1 MVIQIVDKNLH
12 STKSVIQTLD
22 LESVRREIRRYGRYG
37 DIKNN
42 HKGTE

>member
-1 MVIQIVDKNLH
+1 VENEEGKL
-12 STKSVIQTLD
+12 STSVIQTLD